1 MARWAAAA
9 AWGEESAETMAEFRP
24 TGLTYDDVLLVPR
37 RSGIASRRQVDTGAQ
52 LSRHIRLSIPLVS
65 ANMDTVTEANM
76 AIAMARQG
84 GIGIIH
90 RFMTIEQQVAQVHQ
104 VKRAEGAVVE
114 QPYTL
119 GAHQTLREART
130 LMARHEVSGIL
141 VVDQEGRLAGI
152 LTARDIRFAEQPDT
166 PVSDL
171 MTPRGRLV
179 TAPPEIEPDDARA
192 LLHEH
197 RIEKLPLINAD
208 GTLAGLITSKD
219 LIQRHVHQLSSKD
232 RKGRLLVG
240 AAIGIV
246 GDYLERTAALHRA
259 GADVL
264 VIDIAHGHSDHVL
277 GAIRE
282 LRGAV
287 KDLELVAGNV
297 ATAEGAA
304 DLIEAG
310 VDAVK
315 VGVGPGSICTT
326 RIVAGS
332 GMPQLTAVL
341 DTAEVARGSGV
352 PIIADG
358 GIKNSGDI
366 TKALAAGASTVMI
379 GNLFAGTKESPGL
392 VVTRNGRRYK
402 ISRGMASLG
411 ATIGRRQREQP
422 EVDSTDNFNEVVPEG
437 VEAVV
442 PYRGEVAEVVF
453 QLVGGLRS
461 GMSYSGAATI
471 PDLWERAVFVPITGA
486 GMRESMPHDVETIG

>member
-1 MARWAAAA
+1 
-9 AWGEESAETMAEFRP
+9 MAEIRP

-37 RSGIASRRQVDTGAQ
+37 RSAISSRRDVETSTH
-52 LSRHIRLSIPLVS
+52 LSRNLTLNIPIVS

-84 GIGIIH
+84 GIGIVH

-104 VKRAEGAVVE
+104 VKRAEGAIVE
-114 QPYTL
+114 QPYTIGL
-119 GAHQTLREART
+119 HQTLREARI
-130 LMARHEVSGIL
+130 LMVQQQVSGII
-141 VVDQEGRLAGI
+141 VVNDDGTLAGI
-152 LTARDIRFAEQPDT
+152 LTARDIRFAEASTT
-166 PVSDL
+166 PVSQL
-171 MTPRGRLV
+171 MTPRERV
-179 TAPPEIEPDDARA
+179 ITAPPDVEPDEARI
-192 LLHEH
+192 LLDRH
-197 RIEKLPLINAD
+197 RIEKLPLVNPD

-219 LIQRHVHQLSSKD
+219 LLQRHVYQKASKD
-232 RKGRLLVG
+232 HKGRLLVG
-240 AAIGIV
+240 AAIGVV
-246 GDYLERTAALHRA
+246 GDYLERTAALHEA
-259 GADVL
+259 GVDVL

-277 GAIRE
+277 AAVRE
-282 LRGAV
+282 LRATF
-287 KDLELVAGNV
+287 KQLELIAGNV
-297 ATAEGAA
+297 ATAEGTA

-332 GMPQLTAVL
+332 GVPQLTAVM
-341 DTAEVARGSGV
+341 DSAEAARGSGV

-379 GNLFAGTKESPGL
+379 GNLLAGTKESPGFL
-392 VVTRNGRRYK
+392 VTRNGRRYK
-402 ISRGMASLG
+402 IARGMASLG

-422 EVDSTDNFNEVVPEG
+422 ELDSNDAFNEVVPEG

-442 PYRGEVAEVVF
+442 PYRGEAAEVIF

-471 PDLWERAVFVPITGA
+471 PELWERAVFMPITGA
-486 GMRESMPHDVETIG
+486 GMRESQPHDVEMIN